1 MGEFRVSKT
10 RLVLLAGIMSAI
22 AAALQLLAAFAPGPG
37 HIASALATLPLAL
50 ISWISTG
57 AGIAGYAV
65 ATLLVLMIA
74 PEECVI
80 LLTTTGPLGV
90 ALGIA
95 GAAKLSVAIQ
105 TLIGAATLSS
115 GMTALMLVFKTDPL
129 GPGVSGM
136 GWVAA
141 IGVYAGFALL
151 YAWAWALLLRH
162 LTPRLLAAGA
172 WASAGVGDSI
182 CRKPPGK

>member
-1 MGEFRVSKT
+1 MRKPEISRT
-10 RLVLLAGIMSAI
+10 RLITLAAAMSAM
-22 AAALQLLAAFAPGPG
+22 AATLQLLAAFAPGPG

-50 ISWISTG
+50 VAWISPG
-57 AGIAGYAV
+57 AGFASYIT
-65 ATLLVLMIA
+65 ATLLVLIIA
-74 PEECVI
+74 PEECLI

-129 GPGVSGM
+129 GPGVSSM

-141 IGVYAGFALL
+141 VGVYAGFALM
-151 YAWAWALLLRH
+151 YAWAWALVLRRLVPH
-162 LTPRLLAAGA
+162 LLAIGRRNA
-172 WASAGVGDSI
+172 
-182 CRKPPGK
+182 